1 MNFLAHFYLSGEDKN
16 SLVGNF
22 LGEFVRGRDFSAYP
36 ERFHAGIRLH
46 RNIDSF
52 TDQHPEVQALNAKL
66 RPYAGPYAPVA
77 SDILMDYALA
87 KRWSDFHSKS
97 LQDFETQSFETL
109 HTAQRFF
116 PERAV
121 RTLFYM
127 EKYRWLS
134 HYAEISA
141 MAQTLR
147 QVAKRTR
154 KPHFLE
160 TMADHMPSLLPEV
173 EVHFSRFF
181 PEVVRSLAVG

>member
-52 TDQHPEVQALNAKL
+52 TDQHAEVQALNGKL
-66 RPYAGPYAPVA
+66 RPHAGPYAPVA

-87 KRWSDFHSKS
+87 KNWKTFHSKS
-97 LQDFETQSFETL
+97 LLDFELWCYETL
-109 HTAQRFF
+109 KKESAAF
-116 PERAV
+116 PEKAK

-147 QVAKRTR
+147 QVAKRTQ

-160 TMADHMPSLLPEV
+160 TMADHTPALLAEV
-173 EVHFSRFF
+173 EAHFSRFF
-181 PEVVRSLAVG
+181 PEVVRSLAVR